1 MGYEGGL
8 DWGAHMFV
16 STSPEVQMD
25 LPAGA
30 FDAADVL
37 DAIGQAVIVTDL
49 AGTVVRWNTAAEE
62 LYGWTAAEAV
72 GNPISSLCVPEMAR
86 DVAEDILATVRGG
99 SAWSG
104 SFPVR
109 RKDGTLFAALVT
121 DSAIHHE
128 GELVGIVGVTTNLG
142 AALEPLLDRSTD
154 AALVVRADATI
165 VFASTAVEQLFGW
178 HQESLIGNSI
188 VPLLHPDDLASL
200 AAVLD
205 KVVANSGPH
214 PPVELRVRCDDEWR
228 WAEATLTNFFDDP
241 SVRGLVCNL
250 RLSPS
255 RAALDAAEVRAQQLQ
270 TALESRVLI
279 EQAKGFLAAREGI
292 EPDVAFQRLRLTAR
306 SSHRSLHEVA
316 REVLSGELPAVS
328 GPAT

>member
-1 MGYEGGL
+1 MG
-8 DWGAHMFV
+8 
-16 STSPEVQMD
+16 
-25 LPAGA
+25 LPDGA
-30 FDAADVL
+30 FDAVDVL

-49 AGTVVRWNTAAEE
+49 HGIVVRWNSAAED
-62 LYGWTAAEAV
+62 LYGWTSAEAV
-72 GNPISSLCVPEMAR
+72 GNPISSLCVPDMAQE
-86 DVAEDILATVRGG
+86 VAEDILATLRAG

-128 GELVGIVGVTTNLG
+128 GELVGIVGITTNLG

-178 HQESLIGNSI
+178 NQKSLIGSSI

-200 AAVLD
+200 AGVLD
-205 KVVANSGPH
+205 RVVAKPGPH
-214 PPVELRVRCDDEWR
+214 PPVELRVRSGDQWR
-228 WAEATLTNFFDDP
+228 WAEATLTNYFDDP
-241 SVRGLVCNL
+241 VVRGLVCNL
-250 RLSPS
+250 HLSSS
-255 RAALDAAEVRAQQLQ
+255 RAALEAAEIRAQQLQ

-279 EQAKGFLAAREGI
+279 EQAKGFLAGREGI
-292 EPDVAFQRLRLTAR
+292 DPDVAFQRLRVAAR

-316 REVLSGELPAVS
+316 REVLSGELPAAPTQPGS
-328 GPAT
+328 ATPPL

>member
-1 MGYEGGL
+1 
-8 DWGAHMFV
+8 MFV
-16 STSPEVQMD
+16 PSHPEVQMG
-25 LPAGA
+25 LPDGA
-30 FDAADVL
+30 FAAADVL

-49 AGTVVRWNTAAEE
+49 DGIVVRWNSAAEE

-72 GNPISSLCVPEMAR
+72 GSPISSLCVPDMAQE
-86 DVAEDILATVRGG
+86 VAEDIMATLRAG

-109 RKDGTLFAALVT
+109 RKDGTLFTALVT

-165 VFASTAVEQLFGW
+165 VFASSAVEQLFGW
-178 HQESLIGNSI
+178 NQKSLIGTSI

-205 KVVANSGPH
+205 KVVATSGPH

-241 SVRGLVCNL
+241 VVRGLVCNL

-255 RAALDAAEVRAQQLQ
+255 RDALEAAEVRAQQLQ

-292 EPDVAFQRLRLTAR
+292 EPDVAFQRLRVTAR

-316 REVLSGELPAVS
+316 REVLSGDLQATSNPAR
-328 GPAT
+328 